1 MVPVRRRS
9 IRARSSSRGR
19 IVDQRRADP
28 DLIFYSTKDMRTRI
42 LCAAAVMCFPAAAW
56 AQDGLR
62 SASLPERPLTSALS
76 SERGDRF
83 LAEPDTYLPR
93 KHRRDTLGPFPG
105 QIPPYWYLSEVL
117 LYPYPYPYPYPS
129 LSLSPPSPNP
139 PSPNPP
145 PPNRTPAAAAAP
157 GVPKTFYV
165 IAGCYAG
172 DTPPRPAWLPP
183 GCDPSSVR
191 VIPP

>member
-1 MVPVRRRS
+1 M
-9 IRARSSSRGR
+9 RAR
-19 IVDQRRADP
+19 
-28 DLIFYSTKDMRTRI
+28 I
-42 LCAAAVMCFPAAAW
+42 LWAAAVMCFPAAAW

-62 SASLPERPLTSALS
+62 SASLPERPLTSAQSPARDLY
-76 SERGDRF
+76 RV
-83 LAEPDTYLPR
+83 EPDAYTTLRTGLTTYPLPFVYAFPYVLPDGYWYVDSLAGPLRGTRPADVESPGTPYGARVPQRGPPESVERVPQRAPDESAGRLPR
-93 KHRRDTLGPFPG
+93 SGPAG
-105 QIPPYWYLSEVL
+105 TPP
-117 LYPYPYPYPYPS
+117 
-129 LSLSPPSPNP
+129 
-139 PSPNPP
+139 
-145 PPNRTPAAAAAP
+145 AAAP